1 MAMEHEPI
9 EPRVHPSDLGDPL
22 AISNGSTRDYL
33 NVFFDLA
40 MRLEQLPQMPEV
52 AEHVMGWRSADANAL
67 REQLLSDA
75 IYHGLTANSR
85 ERFDTCLAELD
96 LIALA
101 SVAAV
106 RRQFRD
112 GPPRSFDGVT
122 PICHRASHKMR
133 VVLSRATRL
142 VKEPGRRRA

>member
-9 EPRVHPSDLGDPL
+9 EPRMRRRPEDPES
-22 AISNGSTRDYL
+22 SNGSTRDYL
-33 NVFFDLA
+33 NAFFELA

-52 AEHVMGWRSADANAL
+52 AGDVLGWRSADATEL
-67 REQLLSDA
+67 RERLLSDA
-75 IYHGLTANSR
+75 MYHELSEYSR
-85 ERFDTCLAELD
+85 ERFDVCLAELD

-122 PICHRASHKMR
+122 PVCHRASHKMR